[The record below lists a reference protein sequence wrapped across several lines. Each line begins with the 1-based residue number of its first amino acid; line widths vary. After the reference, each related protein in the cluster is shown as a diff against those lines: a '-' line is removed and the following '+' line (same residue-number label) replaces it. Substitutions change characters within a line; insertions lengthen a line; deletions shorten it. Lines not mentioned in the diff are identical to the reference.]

1 MSNRKPFDW
10 INEESITFLR
20 RGYLSEGEEPLERI
34 KTITDNAEKILG
46 IKGFS
51 DKFYDYMSRGWYSLS
66 SPVWANF
73 GKKRGLPVSCFGSN
87 ISDNIESILH
97 TTSEVGEMSKM
108 GGGTSGYF
116 GNIRG
121 RGEPITDNGNAPGA
135 VHFMNLFQAVVDNI
149 SQGSTR
155 RGRFSP
161 YLPIEHPDIEEFLE
175 IGTEGFP
182 IQDLTHAVTV
192 TDKFMEEMIA
202 GDKQKRKIWAKVIQ
216 RRGEIGYPYI
226 MFHDTMNKNTVD
238 VYKDKGATIYN
249 SNLCS
254 EIALHNSEE
263 ESFVCVLS
271 SMNLL
276 HYDEWKD
283 TDAVETMIYFLDA
296 VNEEFVTKLE
306 QIRDSGNT
314 EGRRAFTYMEKAYNF
329 AKRQRALGLGVL
341 GWHSLLQSKGF
352 PFDSRESARLNIE
365 VFKLIKDKSYQAS
378 KELADL
384 FGEPEYLKGYG
395 RRNVTVNAIAPT
407 TSSAFILGQVSQSIE
422 PIWSNCYVK
431 DVAKLKVTIKNPI
444 LKKLLQSLGKDTK
457 STWDSIKK
465 HDGSVQHLDFLT
477 DEQKDIFRTFAEIS
491 QSAIINQAAVR
502 QDYIDQS
509 QSLNIMVP
517 PDIPTKEV
525 NKLLVEAWQLG
536 VKTLYYQHSMNSAQA
551 FARKKLQVNDSS
563 CVSCEG

>member
-1 MSNRKPFDW
+1 MERKAFDW
-10 INEESITFLR
+10 LTKESITFLQ
-20 RGYLSEGEEPLERI
+20 RGYLSEGESATERI
-34 KTITDNAEKILG
+34 KIIADHAEKILG
-46 IKGFS
+46 IEGFS
-51 DKFYDYMSRGWYSLS
+51 DKFYEYMGKGWYSLS

-87 ISDNIESILH
+87 IGDSIESILY

-121 RGEPITDNGNAPGA
+121 RGEPITDNGLAPGA
-135 VHFMNLFQAVVDNI
+135 VHFMNMFEAVVDNI

-161 YLPIEHPDIEEFLE
+161 YLPIEHKDIDEFLD

-192 TDKFMEEMIA
+192 TDKFMEAMIA
-202 GDKQKRKIWAKVIQ
+202 GDKKKRATWAKVIQ

-238 VYKDKGATIYN
+238 VYKEKGATIYN

-254 EIALHNSEE
+254 EIALHNSDE

-276 HYDEWKD
+276 HYDEWKN
-283 TDAVETMIYFLDA
+283 TDAVEVLTYFLDA

-306 QIRDSGNT
+306 AIRDNGT
-314 EGRRAFTYMEKAYNF
+314 KEGKVAFYFMEKAYNF
-329 AKRQRALGLGVL
+329 ATRQRALGLGVL
-341 GWHSLLQSKGF
+341 GWHSLLQSKGL
-352 PFDSRESARLNIE
+352 PFDSRDSARLNVE
-365 VFKLIKDKSYQAS
+365 VFKLIQEKSYSAS
-378 KELADL
+378 KELARM

-395 RRNVTVNAIAPT
+395 RRNVTLNAIAPT

-422 PIWSNCYVK
+422 PLFSNCYVK
-431 DVAKLKVTIKNPI
+431 DLAKMKVTVKNPV
-444 LKKLLQSLGKDTK
+444 LKSLLQELGKDTK
-457 STWDSIKK
+457 EVWNSIKEQ
-465 HDGSVQHLDFLT
+465 DGSVQHLDFLT
-477 DEQKDIFRTFAEIS
+477 DEQKEVFRTFAEIT
-491 QSAIINQAAVR
+491 QSSIINQAAIR

-509 QSLNIMVP
+509 QSLNLMIP
-517 PDIPTKEV
+517 PDMPTKEV
-525 NKLLVEAWQLG
+525 NALLVDAWKLG

-551 FARKKLQVNDSS
+551 FARKKLQINDSA
-563 CVSCEG
+563 CIACEG

>member
-1 MSNRKPFDW
+1 MNDRQPFDW
-10 INEESITFLR
+10 INEESITFLQ
-20 RGYLSEGEEPLERI
+20 RGYLSQGEQPLERI
-34 KTITDNAEKILG
+34 RTIADHAEKLLG
-46 IKGFS
+46 IEGFA
-51 DKFYDYMSRGWYSLS
+51 DKFYNYMGKGWYSLS

-87 ISDNIESILH
+87 IGDNIESILY
-97 TTSEVGEMSKM
+97 TQAEVGEMSKM

-116 GNIRG
+116 GNIRE
-121 RGEPITDNGNAPGA
+121 RGAEITDNGHAPGA
-135 VHFMNLFQAVVDNI
+135 VHFMNLFQSVVDNI

-161 YLPIEHPDIEEFLE
+161 YLPIEHPDIMEFLE
-175 IGTEGFP
+175 IGTEGAT

-192 TDKFMEEMIA
+192 TDQFMEEMIG
-202 GDKQKRKIWAKVIQ
+202 GDKKKRAAWAKVIQ

-271 SMNLL
+271 SMNVL

-283 TDAVETMIYFLDA
+283 TDAVEVMTMFLDA
-296 VNEEFVTKLE
+296 VVTEFLTKIE
-306 QIRDSGNT
+306 DIRDNGT
-314 EGRRAFTYMEKAYNF
+314 REGQRGFFYLEKAYNF

-341 GWHSLLQSKGF
+341 GWHSLLQSKGL
-352 PFDSRESARLNIE
+352 PFDTRETAKLNVE
-365 VFKLIKDKSYQAS
+365 VFKLIKEKSYKAS
-378 KELADL
+378 EELAEM

-395 RRNVTVNAIAPT
+395 RRNVTLNAIAPT

-431 DVAKLKVTIKNPI
+431 DVAKMKVTIKNPV
-444 LKKLLQSLGKDTK
+444 LKKLLIELGKDTK

-465 HDGSVQHLDFLT
+465 NDGSVQHLDFLT
-477 DEQKDIFRTFAEIS
+477 DEQKDVFRTFAEIN
-491 QSAIINQAAVR
+491 QSSIINQAAVR
-502 QDYIDQS
+502 QDFIDQS
-509 QSLNIMVP
+509 QSLNLMIS
-517 PDIPTKEV
+517 PDMPTKDI
-525 NKLLVEAWQLG
+525 NKLLIDAWKLG

-551 FARKKLQVNDSS
+551 FARKKLNMNDLQ
-563 CVSCEG
+563 CVACEG

>member
-1 MSNRKPFDW
+1 MSRIPFDW
-10 INEESITFLR
+10 ITKESSIFLE
-20 RGYLSEGEEPLERI
+20 RGYLSKGENPTERI
-34 KTITDNAEKILG
+34 RAIADKAESLLG
-46 IKGFS
+46 IDGFA
-51 DKFYDYMSRGWYSLS
+51 DKFYDYMGRGWYSLS
-66 SPVWANF
+66 SPVWANYA
-73 GKKRGLPVSCFGSN
+73 KKRGLPVSCFGSN
-87 ISDNIESILH
+87 IEDNIESILF
-97 TTSEVGEMSKM
+97 TQAEVGEMSKM

-121 RGEPITDNGNAPGA
+121 RGTPVTDNGLAPGS
-135 VHFMNLFQAVVDNI
+135 VHFMNLFEAVVDNI

-161 YLPIEHPDIEEFLE
+161 YLPIEHPDAMEFLE

-192 TDKFMEEMIA
+192 SDKFMEEMVN
-202 GDKQKRKIWAKVIQ
+202 GDPDKRKLWAKVIQ

-226 MFHDTMNKNTVD
+226 MFSDTMNRNSPE
-238 VYKDKGATIYN
+238 VYRDKGAKIYN

-254 EIALHNSEE
+254 EIALSNSED

-283 TDAVETMIYFLDA
+283 TDAVEVMIYFLDS
-296 VNEEFVTKLE
+296 VVTEFCTKLE
-306 QIRDSGNT
+306 ELRDNGT
-314 EGRRAFTYMEKAYNF
+314 IEGRRAFYYMERAYNF
-329 AKRQRALGLGVL
+329 SKRQRALGLGVL
-341 GWHSLLQSKGF
+341 GWHSLLQLKGY
-352 PFDSRESARLNIE
+352 PFDSRESAKLNVE
-365 VFKLIKDKSYQAS
+365 VFKLIKEKSYTAS
-378 KELADL
+378 KELAQL

-395 RRNVTVNAIAPT
+395 RRNVTLNAIAPT

-431 DVAKLKVTIKNPI
+431 DMAKLKITIKNPV
-444 LKKLLQSLGKDTK
+444 LQKLLQSLGKDDK
-457 STWDSIKK
+457 KTWDTIKK
-465 HDGSVQHLDFLT
+465 HDGSVQSLDFLI
-477 DEQKDIFRTFAEIS
+477 DEQKLVFRTFPEIS

-502 QDYIDQS
+502 QDYIDQA
-509 QSLNIMVP
+509 QSLNLMIP
-517 PDIPTKEV
+517 PDLPTKEI
-525 NKLLVEAWQLG
+525 NKLLVDAWKLG

-551 FARKKLQVNDSS
+551 FSRKKLQLNDLQ